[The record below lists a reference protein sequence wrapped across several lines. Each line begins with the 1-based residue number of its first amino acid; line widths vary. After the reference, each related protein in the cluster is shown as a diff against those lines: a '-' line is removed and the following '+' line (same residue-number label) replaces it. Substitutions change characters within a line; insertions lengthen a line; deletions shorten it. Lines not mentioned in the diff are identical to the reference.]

1 MTYDK
6 HMRGF
11 DGFMFVLVIFKLYSC
26 IYVYIYIYIYIYIIQ
41 HIILTLSIHAIAAAN
56 ASLKVEKK
64 AQS

>member
-11 DGFMFVLVIFKLYSC
+11 DGFMFVLVIFKLFSC
-26 IYVYIYIYIYIYIIQ
+26 IYVYIYIIQ
-41 HIILTLSIHAIAAAN
+41 HIILTLSMHAIAAAN